1 MINKNLVIG
10 ILSGGF
16 DPIHPGHIMM
26 MEDSK
31 KYCDFLIV
39 GVNSDEWLKRKKG
52 NYFMNLKHRI
62 FVVQNIKAVD
72 EAVSFED
79 SNDSADML
87 LVDVRKRFPEN
98 SIFFGN
104 GGSAADSMHLAAEL
118 KVKYKKKR
126 KAINAIALSSDTA
139 SITAIANDFEFKY
152 IFSRQIEAYGKA
164 GDIAIALTTSG
175 NSKNLI
181 EACKIAKKLKIKT
194 FCFSGNNGGLLKKY
208 VKYPIIIPSKVTS
221 IIQVFEL
228 FLGQIYCGIL
238 EEYFSKK

>member
-1 MINKNLVIG
+1 MLKNKINQSYNNEIKHLKIVTNLLDGKKINNFEKLCN
-10 ILSGGF
+10 LS
-16 DPIHPGHIMM
+16 IKSI
-26 MEDSK
+26 
-31 KYCDFLIV
+31 
-39 GVNSDEWLKRKKG
+39 KKG
-52 NYFMNLKHRI
+52 NKI
-62 FVVQNIKAVD
+62 
-72 EAVSFED
+72 
-79 SNDSADML
+79 
-87 LVDVRKRFPEN
+87 
-98 SIFFGN
+98 IFFGN

-152 IFSRQIEAYGKA
+152 IFSRQIEAYGKE

>member
-1 MINKNLVIG
+1 MLKNKINQSYNNEIKHLKIVTNLLDGKKINNFEKLCN
-10 ILSGGF
+10 LS
-16 DPIHPGHIMM
+16 IKSI
-26 MEDSK
+26 
-31 KYCDFLIV
+31 
-39 GVNSDEWLKRKKG
+39 KKG
-52 NYFMNLKHRI
+52 NKI
-62 FVVQNIKAVD
+62 
-72 EAVSFED
+72 
-79 SNDSADML
+79 
-87 LVDVRKRFPEN
+87 
-98 SIFFGN
+98 IFFGN

>member
-1 MINKNLVIG
+1 MLKNKINQSYNNEIKHLKIVTNLLDGKKINNFEKLCN
-10 ILSGGF
+10 LS
-16 DPIHPGHIMM
+16 IKSI
-26 MEDSK
+26 
-31 KYCDFLIV
+31 
-39 GVNSDEWLKRKKG
+39 KKG
-52 NYFMNLKHRI
+52 NKI
-62 FVVQNIKAVD
+62 
-72 EAVSFED
+72 
-79 SNDSADML
+79 
-87 LVDVRKRFPEN
+87 
-98 SIFFGN
+98 IFFGN

-181 EACKIAKKLKIKT
+181 EACKIAKKLKIET

-208 VKYPIIIPSKVTS
+208 VKVTS